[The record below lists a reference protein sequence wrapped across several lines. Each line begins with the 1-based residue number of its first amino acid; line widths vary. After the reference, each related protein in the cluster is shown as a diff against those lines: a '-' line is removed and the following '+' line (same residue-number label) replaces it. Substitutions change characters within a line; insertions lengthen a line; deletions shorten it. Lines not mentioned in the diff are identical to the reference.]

1 MTQKYV
7 DLKAIMSPKTVAIIG
22 ATATPNK
29 IGHVIM
35 QNFIDVGFSGKIF
48 PVNINNQG
56 TIMGFKAYKSILEVG
71 QNVDLAV
78 IAIPAPAVAEA
89 LEECGKAH
97 VGGVIVISAGFAE
110 VGNVELE
117 KELEKVAKKYS
128 LPVIGPNC
136 LGVMDLRSRI
146 NTLFL
151 PSYKLDRPKLGN
163 ISFASQSGA
172 VGSAVLDEMMH
183 EGFGLA
189 RFISYGNAAVV
200 DEVDV
205 LNYLVNDE
213 ETKVIIF
220 YIEGVKRGKEF
231 VEIARKATKIKPIVI
246 IKGGTSATGMQAA
259 HSHTAALVSDY
270 EAYDA
275 VFRQFGFTAAKDL
288 RELLN
293 YAKVLSGQPLS
304 TGNRVA
310 ILTNGGGMG
319 VLATDAVA
327 ANDLKLAQLT
337 KETEATLRKQMPPI
351 VNICLPLD
359 VGGDADDKRFG
370 DALDALEADPGVD
383 ALVVVGL
390 FQTPGADSRVA
401 AKLIQHATGSK
412 KPMVVISM
420 GGNYTE
426 MHKIMMESAGLPVY
440 PSPNDAAS
448 ALAALISY
456 SRYKEMA

>member
-1 MTQKYV
+1 MTQKYAN
-7 DLKAIMSPKTVAIIG
+7 LNPIMYPKSVAIIG
-22 ATATPNK
+22 ASEDPNK
-29 IGHVIM
+29 IGHIIM
-35 QNFIDVGFSGKIF
+35 QNYIDVGFSGKMF
-48 PVNINNQG
+48 PININNPG
-56 TIMGFKAYKSILEVG
+56 SILSFKAYTSILEVK
-71 QNVDLAV
+71 QSVDLAV
-78 IAIPAPAVAEA
+78 IAIPAPRVPTV

-97 VGGVIVISAGFAE
+97 VKGAVVISAGFAE
-110 VGNVELE
+110 IGNVELE
-117 KELEKVAKKYS
+117 KELENAARKYA

-151 PSYKLDRPKLGN
+151 PTFKLDRPKIGN

-172 VGSAVLDEMMH
+172 VGSAVLDVMMH

-205 LNYLVNDE
+205 LNYLMHDK

-231 VEIARKATKIKPIVI
+231 VEVAKKATRIKPVVI
-246 IKGGTSATGMQAA
+246 IKGGRSEAGMQAA
-259 HSHTAALVSDY
+259 RSHTAALVGNY

-288 RELLN
+288 KDMLN
-293 YAKVLSGQPLS
+293 YAKILSRQPLGA
-304 TGNRVA
+304 GNRVA

-319 VLATDAVA
+319 VLATDSLFD
-327 ANDLKLAQLT
+327 NDLKIAQLS
-337 KETEATLRKQMPPI
+337 KASEATLRKQMPPI
-351 VNICLPLD
+351 VNIRMPLD
-359 VGGDADDKRFG
+359 IAGDADDKRFG
-370 DALDALEADPGVD
+370 DALEVIEADPGVD
-383 ALVVVGL
+383 ALMVVAL

-401 AKLIQHATGSK
+401 AKLIQYATEMK
-412 KPMVVISM
+412 KPMVVVSM

-426 MHKIMMESAGLPVY
+426 MHKNMMESAGVPVY
-440 PSPNDAAS
+440 ASPSDAAS
-448 ALAALISY
+448 SLAALISY
-456 SRYKEMA
+456 SRYRQIA

>member
-1 MTQKYV
+1 MTQKYA
-7 DLKAIMSPKTVAIIG
+7 DLSKIMNPKSIAIIG
-22 ATATPNK
+22 ATETPNK

-35 QNFIDVGFSGKIF
+35 KNQIDVGFSGKIF
-48 PVNINNQG
+48 PININNQG
-56 TIMGFKAYKSILEVG
+56 TILGFKAYKSILDVKEK
-71 QNVDLAV
+71 VDLVV
-78 IAIPAPAVAEA
+78 IAIPAPAVPAA

-117 KELEKVAKKYS
+117 KELERVARKYA

-151 PSYKLDRPKLGN
+151 PSFKLDRPKIGN

-183 EGFGLA
+183 EGFGLS
-189 RFISYGNAAVV
+189 RFISYGNASVI

-205 LNYLVNDE
+205 LNYLMEDK

-231 VEIARKATKIKPIVI
+231 VEIAKKTTKTKPIVI
-246 IKGGTSATGMQAA
+246 IKGGMSDTGMKAA
-259 HSHTAALVSDY
+259 HSHTAALASNY
-270 EAYDA
+270 ETYDA
-275 VFRQFGFTAAKDL
+275 VFRQFGFTVAKDL

-327 ANDLKLAQLT
+327 ENGLQLAQLS
-337 KETEATLRKQMPPI
+337 KETEETLRKNMPPI

-383 ALVVVGL
+383 SLVVVGL

-440 PSPNDAAS
+440 SSPYDAANSLS
-448 ALAALISY
+448 ALIRY
-456 SRYKEMA
+456 SRYREI